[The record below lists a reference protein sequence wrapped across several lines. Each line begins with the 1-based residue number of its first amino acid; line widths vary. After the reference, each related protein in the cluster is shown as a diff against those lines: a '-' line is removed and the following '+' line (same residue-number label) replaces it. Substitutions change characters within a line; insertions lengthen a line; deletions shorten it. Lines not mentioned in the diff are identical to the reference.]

1 MTRRII
7 VAILRFAMRIY
18 FRRVEVVGLEHVPL
32 QTPVIFVLNH
42 PNALVDP
49 AFLLCLAPRR
59 ISFLAKAPLFRMPVL
74 GYFVR
79 ALDCLPVYR
88 HQDQGEDI
96 SKNQEMF
103 AAARALLARGGTIG
117 ICPEGVSHDEPR
129 LRPIKTGAARIALG
143 AVSTVTASKTDH
155 SAAGPPADA
164 GGLNETK
171 IGPPADA
178 GGSDKTKTTSPA
190 DAGGS
195 DKSKP
200 CTELKI
206 VPAGLYYTSKT
217 KFRSAA
223 LLYFGKPIAVEPAE
237 LEPDG
242 NPPRAAVRDLSTK
255 IESALRAVMLDAE
268 HEEALQTISRAER
281 IFSSEAVDE
290 GDESLAE
297 ELQLQQRFNRAYA
310 LLQERAPE
318 RLRKLEVRMIRFEE
332 ELTQAGVDPDD
343 LSAPTSTLA
352 VFRHLI
358 TRVLLFL
365 LLVVPASLGALVH
378 YPAYR
383 LGGYVATRFSKN
395 YEDVISTVKIISAM
409 LLFPMTWVLAAVAAY
424 ALQGWELAIAMVI
437 VLPVAGYLAIRFF
450 EGLDSFMGGLRA
462 LVFFLMRRRFFVR
475 LLAER
480 KAIRNEILA
489 LGEETALLGL

>member
-1 MTRRII
+1 MTRRLI

-32 QTPVIFVLNH
+32 KSPAIFVLNH

-59 ISFLAKAPLFRMPVL
+59 VSFLAKSPLFRMPIL

-88 HQDQGEDI
+88 HQDEGEDV
-96 SKNQEMF
+96 SKNREMF
-103 AAARALLARGGTIG
+103 VAARALLARGGTIG

-143 AVSTVTASKTDH
+143 AVSTVEANGTAVGSPAD
-155 SAAGPPADA
+155 PPAH
-164 GGLNETK
+164 
-171 IGPPADA
+171 A
-178 GGSDKTKTTSPA
+178 GGSDKLPC
-190 DAGGS
+190 AG
-195 DKSKP
+195 
-200 CTELKI
+200 LKI

-217 KFRSAA
+217 KFRSAV
-223 LLYFGKPIAVEPAE
+223 LLYFGKPIEVSPVE

-242 NPPRAAVRDLSTK
+242 NPPRTAVRDLSK
-255 IESALRAVMLDAE
+255 RIECALREVILDAE

-281 IFSSEAVDE
+281 IFSSETEED

-297 ELQLQQRFNRAYA
+297 ELQLQQRFNKAYA
-310 LLQERAPE
+310 VLREHAPE
-318 RLRKLEVRMIRFEE
+318 RLRKLEIRMIRFEE
-332 ELTQAGVDPDD
+332 ELTQAGVDPED
-343 LSAPTSTLA
+343 LSPPTSTLD

-365 LLVVPASLGALVH
+365 VLIVPATLGAVVH

-383 LGGYVATRFSKN
+383 LGGYLATRFSKDD
-395 YEDVISTVKIISAM
+395 EDVVSTVKIISAM
-409 LLFPMTWVLAAVAAY
+409 LLFPITWLLAAAVAY
-424 ALQGWELAIAMVI
+424 KLQGWASAVVVALVFP
-437 VLPVAGYLAIRFF
+437 LAGYLAIRFF

-462 LVFFLMRRRFFVR
+462 LVFFMMRRRFFVR

-489 LGEETALLGL
+489 LGKETAIFSQ